1 MVTKLKN
8 LREKLVLN
16 EILISALQHVSFC
29 ERQFALI
36 HIEQIWEDNYFTA
49 EGEVLH
55 ERVHRE
61 HAENRKKFKEEYGM
75 AVQSK
80 KYGLTGKCDL
90 VEMWFGDNTRTTIE
104 RINPVEFKRG
114 KKKET
119 NVDKVQLCAQAICLE
134 EMLGVSIFS
143 GQMYYF
149 SDHRRTTIDFTEPLR
164 NETLALVQKCQN
176 IIESKKTPPAVY
188 EKKKC
193 DNCSLV
199 DICMPN
205 YTAKSVQ
212 KYIQRELNYAKIT

>member
-1 MVTKLKN
+1 MTTYLTS
-8 LREKLVLN
+8 L
-16 EILISALQHVSFC
+16 SALQHILYC

-36 HIEQIWEDNYFTA
+36 HLEQIWEENRFTA

-61 HAENRKKFKEEYGM
+61 RTENRKKFREEYGM

-80 KYGLTGKCDL
+80 KYALTGKCDL
-90 VEMWFGDNTRTTIE
+90 VEIWFDDNGHGIE

-134 EMLGVSIFS
+134 EMFGIDIFS
-143 GQMYYF
+143 GQLYYF
-149 SDHRRTTIDFTEPLR
+149 SDHRRTTVDFTEPLR
-164 NETLALVQKCQN
+164 RETVELSEKCGN
-176 IIESKKTPPAVY
+176 IMESKKTPLAVY

-199 DICMPN
+199 DVCMPN
-205 YTAKSVQ
+205 YMAKSVQ
-212 KYIQRELNYAKIT
+212 KYIQRELNL